1 MEGASSSKAILK
13 QSSVTVRVKWV
24 KRTRIFTKKPMEVS
38 LDASTSRLI
47 SRLEAEFDL
56 MRLRQLRA
64 ELSQKEA
71 RLAKK
76 VEILRDSMR
85 SPSRALGSQA
95 GYLAQVAW
103 LRRWRHVVVTWG
115 KILWL
120 ETRRGTLVEDQRR
133 LLMMEDDIQFGMR
146 IVGVRMSSD
155 VSEWYQ
161 CDPRVDLR
169 LRASFAWPLGLLSV
183 DGTLSSM
190 LGQPL
195 GLT

>member
-1 MEGASSSKAILK
+1 VAQYFIEGASSPKAIFK
-13 QSSVTVRVKWV
+13 QSSATARVKWV

-95 GYLAQVAW
+95 GNLAQVAW

-155 VSEWYQ
+155 PKE
-161 CDPRVDLR
+161 
-169 LRASFAWPLGLLSV
+169 
-183 DGTLSSM
+183 
-190 LGQPL
+190 
-195 GLT
+195 